1 MPRVGDRRFPYTPAG
16 KNAAAA
22 YARDVGRPVEG
33 ERDAPRNI
41 YDATSRA
48 VRDRRRRRELPA
60 NPADIAA
67 QHYANVGRE
76 MRDALERLSPED
88 RRNPEM
94 RRRLLEAM
102 NREGRARSA
111 RGRDAERREFEQL
124 FRQRGQHPTWGQP
137 GTIPSGPDPDN
148 RFRYGPWGYAGETR
162 RQHEDR
168 LWDRDWDED
177 WRGRTWDPRSPRA
190 GGR

>member
-60 NPADIAA
+60 NPTDIAA

-94 RRRLLEAM
+94 RQRLLEAM
-102 NREGRARSA
+102 NREGRAR
-111 RGRDAERREFEQL
+111 RTPDVVKDHPL
-124 FRQRGQHPTWGQP
+124 KRGQHPTWGQP
-137 GTIPSGPDPDN
+137 GTIPSGPDADN

-168 LWDRDWDED
+168 LRDRDWDED
-177 WRGRTWDPRSPRA
+177 WRGRPWDPRESRRDRRA
-190 GGR
+190 